1 MTLIIQN
8 QNIPKLPSELAKFAK
23 PVQAQKVEP
32 TQIGRAHV

>member
-23 PVQAQKVEP
+23 PVQAKKS
-32 TQIGRAHV
+32 